1 LILSLIQGVIMG
13 TLIILVGCYYG
24 FNASGGPV
32 GVGKA
37 TAKSMVI
44 NLVIVSVLGCVF
56 QQLFFGALTRAP
68 INF

>member
-1 LILSLIQGVIMG
+1 M
-13 TLIILVGCYYG
+13 
-24 FNASGGPV
+24 

-44 NLVIVSVLGCVF
+44 NLVIVSVLGAVF

-68 INF
+68 ISF